1 MFKKQSVQN
10 EVSNIFD
17 QIGQKANYSK
27 TMFSE
32 NQAKANQFPQK
43 NSNKI
48 KTDG

>member
-1 MFKKQSVQN
+1 MSFLEK
-10 EVSNIFD
+10 EVSNIFY
-17 QIGQKANYSK
+17 QIGQKANYSNI
-27 TMFSE
+27 MVAE

>member
-1 MFKKQSVQN
+1 MQFLEK

-27 TMFSE
+27 IMFAE